1 MRLWC
6 LLKKKGKKIMSDKE
20 KNEDKILEALRLL
33 NIQTVPT
40 GEGEFEFKIDV
51 SEEFEAWFKE
61 DQGLSRWSEKRFNDW
76 FRGVISSEL
85 PRVHAAILQN
95 FGPRGLD

>member
-1 MRLWC
+1 
-6 LLKKKGKKIMSDKE
+6 MSDKE

-61 DQGLSRWSEKRFNDW
+61 DQGLSRWSENRFNDW

-85 PRVHAAILQN
+85 PRVHAAILQTSDQGDLIDAG
-95 FGPRGLD
+95 F